1 MLDIETLRLTLGSLS
16 LVVLTLFYAGVYRPT
31 RSAFAGWWSLSLV
44 CSFASPGLLLLNG
57 TEFQVI
63 ANPLSSLV
71 TVLGCSFVW
80 FATRSLRDLPVLP
93 WVLWSLAPVVFLF
106 ALLDSPST
114 NTWAGNGL
122 LFAVVAGLFLL
133 AAFDMWKAWLDRRQA
148 NAPHDG
154 EARVALL
161 VSALAA
167 SLLGVFYSWRV
178 VAFMA
183 FGHEHII
190 FDKSAGSGPTTIILL
205 ITLVAV
211 AFSVS
216 ALGYHQQTKEL
227 RRRVAY
233 DDLTGVLAR
242 SAFFERASA
251 HIRKAPAHAPLLFVV
266 VADLDHF
273 KAINDQQGHA
283 AGDTALVGFGEACRA
298 AINEDELAGR
308 LGGEEFA
315 LLLNSPSTEEVQIRV
330 EALSRNYALAGADKM
345 TAMPTVSFGIAPAEP
360 HRSIDHSLA
369 HADAAM
375 YRAKA
380 MGRDRVVVD
389 AKGDGEY

>member
-16 LVVLTLFYAGVYRPT
+16 LVVLMLFYVGVYRPT
-31 RSAFAGWWSLSLV
+31 RSSFAGWWSLSLV
-44 CSFASPGLLLLNG
+44 SSFVSPGLLLLNG
-57 TEFQVI
+57 TELQVI

-71 TVLGCSFVW
+71 TVFGCTCVW

-93 WVLWSLAPVVFLF
+93 WVLWSLAPVVFFF

-114 NTWAGNGL
+114 NRWAGNGL
-122 LFAVVAGLFLL
+122 LFAIVAGLFLL

-148 NAPHDG
+148 NALHDG

-178 VAFMA
+178 VALMT
-183 FGHEHII
+183 FGHESII
-190 FDKSAGSGPTTIILL
+190 FDKSAGSGPTAIILL

-216 ALGYHQQTKEL
+216 ALGYDQQTKEL

-233 DDLTGVLAR
+233 DDLTGVLGR

-251 HIRKAPAHAPLLFVV
+251 RVRQVPTHAPALFVV

-273 KAINDQQGHA
+273 KAVNDQQGHA
-283 AGDTALVGFGEACRA
+283 AGDSALVNFGEACRA
-298 AINEDELAGR
+298 ALNKDELAGR

-315 LLLNSPSTEEVQIRV
+315 LLLNSPSTEAAQVRV

-345 TAMPTVSFGIAPAEP
+345 TAMPTVSFGIAPAERN
-360 HRSIDHSLA
+360 RSIDRSLA
-369 HADAAM
+369 RADAAM

-380 MGRDRVVVD
+380 TGRDRVVVD
-389 AKGDGEY
+389 AKGDGRF